1 MSEKRLVNICNGLY
15 GRVWLN
21 GTSLFQ
27 AKSFS
32 LELKLE
38 LEKIVGYGDNA
49 LENAYYLKGWE
60 ARGKFKVDYADSM
73 DLGNTIEMMKSGK
86 MPIFRIQEELGGSN
100 QYKGQKEVIYDRKK

>member
-49 LENAYYLKGWE
+49 L
-60 ARGKFKVDYADSM
+60 
-73 DLGNTIEMMKSGK
+73 
-86 MPIFRIQEELGGSN
+86 
-100 QYKGQKEVIYDRKK
+100 

>member
-32 LELKLE
+32 LELPHDILPE
-38 LEKIVGYGDNA
+38 EAPNCLNIV
-49 LENAYYLKGWE
+49 
-60 ARGKFKVDYADSM
+60 
-73 DLGNTIEMMKSGK
+73 
-86 MPIFRIQEELGGSN
+86 
-100 QYKGQKEVIYDRKK
+100 